1 MFYKICVIKNFAKLL
16 GKHQFRSLFII
27 KLQVSILLLQAFSDN
42 FVSITDIF
50 FAYHLQAT
58 ASVSWKV
65 ILPIKWKLLVRKTTE
80 HAGTKKK
87 HYLHQLIHILLLF
100 KNWFIPLF
108 SASRHTLKAHVFRN
122 NNARIE
128 DLSTIENYF
137 SPLVIWL
144 EFQ

>member
-80 HAGTKKK
+80 HAGTKQKN
-87 HYLHQLIHILLLF
+87 YLHRLF
-100 KNWFIPLF
+100 IFFYCSKIDLFLF
-108 SASRHTLKAHVFRN
+108 SLLPVIHWKHVCLETIMQGL
-122 NNARIE
+122 RIY
-128 DLSTIENYF
+128 L
-137 SPLVIWL
+137 L
-144 EFQ
+144 